1 MYADCEE
8 IISPWQLYEKLFD
21 DKEEKLMNTLNEKIY
36 NMLTE
41 DKFPDTKKDKK
52 TTFDL
57 PIF

>member
-1 MYADCEE
+1 VYADCEE
-8 IISPWQLYEKLFD
+8 IISLCQLYEELFD

-36 NMLTE
+36 NLLTE
-41 DKFPDTKKDKK
+41 YKFPDTKKDKK